1 MIARLAK
8 KIARKYMGSQQPLR
22 LQPDYGERNAADFL
36 GDRNVAR
43 NTGYGENIKP
53 GPGNAFD
60 EVVADNFSDFLGE
73 DEHEILSDIE
83 AGMTLLQTGRGA
95 EEADE
100 VESFEI
106 VDDLDE
112 DVIVDDLERMAEFWK
127 ESRLPS
133 RKHHSDEVVDKA
145 VEQWRDDN
153 PEVAKKFDD
162 EKVDSKEEMMEK
174 LKQADDIIDDIG
186 LGRLASDQIGKGRN
200 GYVAMWNRERVE
212 VFADTSLEAQELAQ
226 EHFQRNTRKRVK
238 SYDVTVVLA
247 EKGGKQV
254 THMPLF
260 ASDRSAKDHEQSGS
274 YMSRQN
280 LREMSDMAD
289 FIVDDI
295 GNEGLDDWVEDKIS
309 QSYAALNDVA
319 RYRGYRDD
327 HPHGEEEIVHSFR
340 LAGGEIID
348 DMGVMADFDK
358 YSRYSKGEKGSKEY
372 EKAKNEGSVPEEFLE
387 YEGTVTSPGESPDPI
402 LVEENREEMGK
413 SAHYDIIDDLEW

>member
-1 MIARLAK
+1 MFARLAK
-8 KIARKYMGSQQPLR
+8 KIAQKYMNEQQPLR

-43 NTGYGENIKP
+43 NTGYGENLKP

-73 DEHEILSDIE
+73 DESEILSDIE

-112 DVIVDDLERMAEFWK
+112 DEIIDDLGRMAEFWK

-145 VEQWRDDN
+145 VEKWRKDN
-153 PEVAKKFDD
+153 PEVAKKFDE
-162 EKVDSKEEMMEK
+162 EKVEDEEEMREK
-174 LKQADDIIDDIG
+174 LKQAEDIIDDMG
-186 LGRLASDQIGKGRN
+186 LGRMASKKVEQIGHGSN
-200 GYVAMWNRERVE
+200 GYIAMWNRERVE
-212 VFADTSLEAQELAQ
+212 VFADTSYEAQKLAQ
-226 EHFQRNTRKRVK
+226 EYFQKGTRKRVK
-238 SYDVTVVLA
+238 EYDISVVIA

-254 THMPLF
+254 THRPMF
-260 ASDRSAKDHEQSGS
+260 ASDRTAKDHEESGS

-280 LREMSDMAD
+280 LREIDDMAD

-295 GNEGLDDWVEDKIS
+295 GMEDLDDWVEDKIS
-309 QSYAALNDVA
+309 HAHSALNDVA

-327 HPHGEEEIVHSFR
+327 YPHGDDSDSSGFKFANEE
-340 LAGGEIID
+340 
-348 DMGVMADFDK
+348 
-358 YSRYSKGEKGSKEY
+358 
-372 EKAKNEGSVPEEFLE
+372 
-387 YEGTVTSPGESPDPI
+387 
-402 LVEENREEMGK
+402 
-413 SAHYDIIDDLEW
+413 IIDDLEW